1 MKIPFLFLTAFLFP
15 GTISINLEY
24 SKCLQLIRLPMI
36 IYDYR
41 KTISYNSSSEINC
54 ETSSGIL
61 TSLKNSAPNGKVISF
76 IDDSRNGLQT
86 GITKSSTQ
94 KRICVVFRGS
104 EEINDWYHNLMIQ
117 KTHLKNGVKV
127 HEGFLRQ
134 LNSNNN
140 YRKIADILSSEISK
154 NPDYEVFILGH
165 SLGASLSTLFGYQFS
180 KETNS
185 IINVVS
191 FASPRVGDIN
201 FRNDFEK
208 QSNLIHYRITN
219 KRDIVPALPI
229 LMYHHVGTHIHMDGR
244 KFKIKDGNTL
254 FTSWSIKDHDIASYY
269 KSMNDGKD
277 WDLL

>member
-1 MKIPFLFLTAFLFP
+1 MKLKNLFLTTFFFP
-15 GTISINLEY
+15 KILSINLDY

-36 IYDYR
+36 VYDYR
-41 KTISYNSSSEINC
+41 KSISYNSSSEINS
-54 ETSSGIL
+54 ETSNDIL
-61 TSLKNSAPNGKVISF
+61 NSLKNSAPNGRVITF
-76 IDDSRNGLQT
+76 IDDHRNGLQT

-117 KTHLKNGVKV
+117 KVHLKNGIKV
-127 HEGFLRQ
+127 HEGFLKQ

-140 YRKIADILSSEISK
+140 YRKIADTLLSEISK

-180 KETNS
+180 KETTAL
-185 IINVVS
+185 INVVS
-191 FASPRVGDIN
+191 FASPRVGNIN
-201 FRNDFEK
+201 FKNDFEK

-229 LMYHHVGTHIHMDGR
+229 LMYHHVGEHIHMDGN
-244 KFKIKDGNTL
+244 KFKMKNGNTL
-254 FTSWSIKDHDIASYY
+254 FTSWSVKDHDIASYY
-269 KSMNDGKD
+269 KSMNDGKG
-277 WDLL
+277 WDML